1 MATKLEEYQRQNPTV
16 SVGYDESKH
25 QLVGVHPNGNTF
37 YIDKRVVS
45 PEDAGVYSEKAMSH
59 PYLNYGDTSG
69 LGGFLKEVAMNT
81 AAIPVDILTGTVE
94 YVNKVVGSVAKTI
107 TGTTPA
113 AYEPGASAATLIVT
127 GKQIGRAH
135 V

>member
-45 PEDAGVYSEKAMSH
+45 PEDAGVYSEKAMSR
-59 PYLNYGDTSG
+59 PYINYGDTSG
-69 LGGFLKEVAMNT
+69 LGGFLKEVAINT
-81 AAIPVDILTGTVE
+81 AALPVDAFIGTGE
-94 YVNKVVGSVAKTI
+94 YLNKLIGKAVTSI
-107 TGTTPA
+107 TGTTHPDHESGA
-113 AYEPGASAATLIVT
+113 FTEPLS
-127 GKQIGRAH
+127 
-135 V
+135 